1 MRKRKR
7 TRGKKRKSKTAR
19 SRKATRRKK
28 RAGAKKAPG
37 RMARGKGAKARRA
50 GWKPTL
56 RKRRRGKKTGLRKLA
71 PNWAAPEEKGPGPDT
86 AGQSGDIQ
94 GLSGVASVDSESVA
108 ELAEEG
114 QAFEAEVVSGV
125 ENAPDADAGEVTT
138 KEVPEDDV
146 PPEYRERE

>member
-1 MRKRKR
+1 MRKKKR
-7 TRGKKRKSKTAR
+7 TRGKKSKNKTVRGRKG
-19 SRKATRRKK
+19 RKK
-28 RAGAKKAPG
+28 RAGAKKAPRG
-37 RMARGKGAKARRA
+37 MARGKRAKARRA
-50 GWKPTL
+50 GWKPAL
-56 RKRRRGKKTGLRKLA
+56 RKRRRGKKPASGRRLA
-71 PNWAAPEEKGPGPDT
+71 PNWAAPGEKGPGSDT

>member
-7 TRGKKRKSKTAR
+7 VRAKKTTRKRAAALAKRIGRKKAGRVKKAAPRKRTVQGKKMTRG
-19 SRKATRRKK
+19 
-28 RAGAKKAPG
+28 
-37 RMARGKGAKARRA
+37 RG
-50 GWKPTL
+50 
-56 RKRRRGKKTGLRKLA
+56 LA

-125 ENAPDADAGEVTT
+125 ENAPDADVREVTT